1 MKTLLEVREYN
12 FEDGT
17 RLLIQLDRRA
27 KKASF
32 VDHTRNGAKEE
43 YVPMNFKFAGRELGY
58 MNGWLN
64 ILSAMKYVIEDIKK
78 EMEAWDDET
87 ADDLVK
93 TLIAIEQIGKTK
105 KKK

>member
-12 FEDGT
+12 FQDGT

-43 YVPMNFKFAGRELGY
+43 YVPMKFLFAGRELGY

-78 EMEAWDDET
+78 EMEAWDSAELDE
-87 ADDLVK
+87 LVNLMGLLPNDK
-93 TLIAIEQIGKTK
+93 A
-105 KKK
+105 